1 MPHTNFVLG
10 DNWKNVW
17 PDSIN
22 VIHEGTYLSRKY
34 VLERTC
40 KNIATNAD
48 DFCCSECNAFAK
60 GKMINGFDYWYPI
73 GKALN
78 HCPNCGAKVVN

>member
-34 VLERTC
+34 MPERTC

-48 DFCCSECNAFAK
+48 DFCCSECNAFTK

-73 GKALN
+73 GKALS
-78 HCPNCGAKVVN
+78 HCPNCGAKVK